1 MARLVVDFDS
11 PCPPAF
17 GPETHAGVPIVRED
31 SVVYRLPQ
39 GVPSIKLV
47 TLSTLNHSTNF
58 RDLPLRPVRFFSPD
72 VELTRRAD
80 GSLLMRS
87 LEPLGDYDYR
97 VGDWLDHWAREAP
110 RRTFIVEQTRT
121 GERCISYGEAQE
133 AMLLLAEGLLGYGL
147 GPDRPLAILAAN
159 GIDHALI
166 MLAALYVGIPIAPIA
181 PAYALQSSDYAK
193 LSYAFELL
201 TPGMIVVDDGEF
213 YRKPIE
219 HALKT
224 DSPVIA
230 LRNASASP
238 NLRDL
243 ASLKAGGTHLDKVRE
258 AAARVG
264 RETIAKFLF
273 TSGSTGMPKI
283 VINTHGMICCNSQMK
298 RQVAPCLEE
307 EPPVMVDWA
316 PWNHTAGSN
325 SNFSI
330 ILHNGG
336 TLYIDPGKPTPA
348 LFAASLELLR
358 RVSPTIYFNVPRGY
372 ELLIPYLE
380 ADRGFRKQFFQRL
393 QFLWYAAA
401 SMQPATWFDL
411 ERLAVETVG
420 HRILTVSG
428 LGMTETAPI
437 ALFGNAQAT
446 GPGVVGIPVAGVDL
460 KLIPHDD
467 SFEARYRGPNVTP
480 GYWRDAAATEAAFD
494 EEGFLRSGDL
504 LSFIDPQ
511 RPQAG
516 LRFDGRMNEVFKLDS
531 GTKVSAGKLR
541 LDALDALRPLANEIV
556 VAGADRKD
564 VRILI
569 FPDWEM
575 CAATAGLD
583 SAASPAQ
590 IASNP
595 AVRAMFLER
604 VAKLHSAGTGSSNR
618 IVAALLVEAPP
629 SSAAGELTEKGT
641 VNSRA
646 LQRNRPELLDALFG
660 DGDERV
666 LRVEPA

>member
-1 MARLVVDFDS
+1 M
-11 PCPPAF
+11 
-17 GPETHAGVPIVRED
+17 
-31 SVVYRLPQ
+31 
-39 GVPSIKLV
+39 
-47 TLSTLNHSTNF
+47 
-58 RDLPLRPVRFFSPD
+58 RFFSPD
-72 VELTRRAD
+72 VELTRRPD
-80 GSLLMRS
+80 DSLLMRS
-87 LEPLGDYDYR
+87 VEPLGDYDRR
-97 VGDWLDHWAREAP
+97 VGDWLDRWAREAP
-110 RRTFIVEQTRT
+110 NRIFIVEQSQT
-121 GERCISYGEAQE
+121 GERCISYGEARE
-133 AMLLLAEGLLGYGL
+133 SVLLLAEGLLGYGL
-147 GPDRPLAILAAN
+147 GAERPLAILAAN

-166 MLAALYVGIPIAPIA
+166 MLAALYVGIPIAPVA

-201 TPGMIVVDDGEF
+201 TPGMVVVDDGAL
-213 YRKPIE
+213 YRQPLE
-219 HALKT
+219 HALQSNT
-224 DSPVIA
+224 PLIA

-238 NLRDL
+238 NMRDL
-243 ASLKAGGTHLDKVRE
+243 ASLKGDGSHRNAVRE
-258 AAARVG
+258 AAERVG

-273 TSGSTGMPKI
+273 TSGSTGMPKA

-336 TLYIDPGKPTPA
+336 TLYVDPGKPTAA
-348 LFAASLELLR
+348 LFGASLELLR

-372 ELLIPYLE
+372 ELLIPHLE
-380 ADRGFRKQFFQRL
+380 ADRAFRKQFFSRL
-393 QFLWYAAA
+393 KFLWYAAA

-437 ALFGNAQAT
+437 ALFGNVKAS
-446 GPGVVGIPVAGVDL
+446 GPGVVGIPVAGVEL
-460 KLIPHDD
+460 KLIPEDN
-467 SFEARYRGPNVTP
+467 SFEVRYRGPNVTP
-480 GYWRDAAATEAAFD
+480 GYWRDPAATAAAFD

-504 LSFIDPQ
+504 LSFIDAQ

-516 LRFDGRMNEVFKLDS
+516 LRFDGRINEVFKLDS

-541 LDALDALRPLANEIV
+541 LDALDVLRPLAIEIV

-564 VRILI
+564 VRILV
-569 FPDWEM
+569 FPDWEV
-575 CAATAGLD
+575 CAAAAGLD
-583 SAASPAQ
+583 RAANPAQ
-590 IASNP
+590 IASHP
-595 AVRAMFLER
+595 TVRAMFHER
-604 VAKLHSAGTGSSNR
+604 VAKLYAAGTGSSNR
-618 IVAALLVEAPP
+618 IVAALLVDAPP

-660 DGDERV
+660 DEDGRV
-666 LRVEPA
+666 LRMEGA

>member
-1 MARLVVDFDS
+1 MRQAVS
-11 PCPPAF
+11 
-17 GPETHAGVPIVRED
+17 
-31 SVVYRLPQ
+31 
-39 GVPSIKLV
+39 SIKLV
-47 TLSTLNHSTNF
+47 ALSTLKNNADVHG
-58 RDLPLRPVRFFSPD
+58 LPLRPVRFFSPD
-72 VELTRRAD
+72 VELIPRAD
-80 GSLLMRS
+80 GSVLMRS
-87 LEPLGDYDYR
+87 LEPLADYDSR
-97 VGDWLDHWAREAP
+97 VGDWLDRWAQRAP
-110 RRTFIVEQTRT
+110 DRIFIIEQTQA
-121 GERCISYGEAQE
+121 GERSISYKEAQE
-133 AMLLLAEGLLGYGL
+133 ATLLLAEGLLAYDL
-147 GPDRPLAILAAN
+147 TPERPLAILAAN

-166 MLAALYVGIPIAPIA
+166 MMAALYVGIPIAPIA

-193 LSYAFELL
+193 LSHAFGLL
-201 TPGMIVVDDGEF
+201 TPGMVVVDDGML

-219 HALKT
+219 HALKS
-224 DSPVIA
+224 DVPVIA
-230 LRNASASP
+230 LRNESASP
-238 NLRDL
+238 NMRDL
-243 ASLKAGGTHLDKVRE
+243 ASLKGNGRSLNRVRE

-273 TSGSTGMPKI
+273 TSGSTGMPKA

-348 LFAASLELLR
+348 LFGPSLELLR

-372 ELLIPYLE
+372 ELLIPHLE
-380 ADRGFRKQFFQRL
+380 ADRAFREHFFQRL
-393 QFLWYAAA
+393 KFLWYAAA

-437 ALFGNAQAT
+437 ALFGNEKAN
-446 GPGVVGIPVAGVDL
+446 GPGVVGIPVAGVEL
-460 KLIPHDD
+460 KLIPNDD
-467 SFEARYRGPNVTP
+467 SFEVRYRGPNVTP
-480 GYWRDAAATEAAFD
+480 GYWRDSAATEAAFD

-504 LSFIDPQ
+504 LSFIDPR

-516 LRFDGRMNEVFKLDS
+516 LRFDGRIGEVFKLDS

-541 LDALDALRPLANEIV
+541 LDALDVLRPLANEV
-556 VAGADRKD
+556 VIAGADRKD

-569 FPDWEM
+569 FPDWEV
-575 CAATAGLD
+575 CAAAAGL
-583 SAASPAQ
+583 ASSVAPSQ
-590 IASNP
+590 IASNS
-595 AVRAMFLER
+595 AVRSMFHER
-604 VAKLHSAGTGSSNR
+604 LAKLYATGTGSSNL
-618 IVAALLVEAPP
+618 IVAALLVEVPP
-629 SSAAGELTEKGT
+629 SSTAGELTEKGT
-641 VNSRA
+641 VNSRT

-660 DGDERV
+660 DRDERV
-666 LRVEPA
+666 LRVAGV

>member
-1 MARLVVDFDS
+1 
-11 PCPPAF
+11 
-17 GPETHAGVPIVRED
+17 
-31 SVVYRLPQ
+31 
-39 GVPSIKLV
+39 
-47 TLSTLNHSTNF
+47 
-58 RDLPLRPVRFFSPD
+58 VRFFSPD

-80 GSLLMRS
+80 DSLLVRS
-87 LEPLGDYDYR
+87 VEPLGEYDSR
-97 VGDWLDHWAREAP
+97 VGDWLDRWARDAP
-110 RRTFIVEQTRT
+110 DRVFVVEQTPA
-121 GERCISYGEAQE
+121 GERSISYKDAQE
-133 AMLLLAEGLLGYGL
+133 AVLLLAEGLLGYGL
-147 GPDRPLAILAAN
+147 QPERPLAILAAN

-181 PAYALQSSDYAK
+181 PAYALQSRDYAK
-193 LSYAFELL
+193 LSHAFELL
-201 TPGMIVVDDGEF
+201 TPGMVVVDDGAL
-213 YRKPIE
+213 YREPLE
-219 HALKT
+219 HTLGT
-224 DSPVIA
+224 TGPLIA
-230 LRNASASP
+230 LRNATSSAKM
-238 NLRDL
+238 RDL
-243 ASLKAGGTHLDKVRE
+243 ASLKGDGSRGNEVRE

-264 RETIAKFLF
+264 RQTIAKFLF
-273 TSGSTGMPKI
+273 TSGSTGMPKA

-336 TLYIDPGKPTPA
+336 TLYVDPGKPTPE
-348 LFAASLELLR
+348 LFGASLALLR
-358 RVSPTIYFNVPRGY
+358 RVSPTLYFNVPRGY
-372 ELLIPYLE
+372 ELLIPHLQ
-380 ADRGFRKQFFQRL
+380 ADAAFRKHFFQRL
-393 QFLWYAAA
+393 NFLWYAAA

-411 ERLAVETVG
+411 ERLAVQTVG

-437 ALFGNAQAT
+437 ALFGNAQAS

-460 KLIPHDD
+460 KLVPDTN
-467 SFEARYRGPNVTP
+467 SFEGRYRGPNVTP
-480 GYWRDAAATEAAFD
+480 GYWRDPTATAAAFD

-504 LSFIDPQ
+504 LSFIDPE

-516 LRFDGRMNEVFKLDS
+516 LRFDGRMNEVFKLDT

-541 LDALDALRPLANEIV
+541 LDALDMLRPLAQEVV

-564 VRILI
+564 VRLLI
-569 FPDWEM
+569 FPDWEV
-575 CAATAGLD
+575 CAAAAGLD
-583 SAASPAQ
+583 RSAKPAQ

-595 AVRAMFLER
+595 AIRTMFHER
-604 VAKLHSAGTGSSNR
+604 VSRLHAAGTGSSNR
-618 IVAALLVEAPP
+618 IVAALLVETPP

-660 DGDERV
+660 DTDQRV
-666 LRVEPA
+666 LRVQSS

>member
-1 MARLVVDFDS
+1 
-11 PCPPAF
+11 
-17 GPETHAGVPIVRED
+17 
-31 SVVYRLPQ
+31 
-39 GVPSIKLV
+39 
-47 TLSTLNHSTNF
+47 LSTLNHNEDF
-58 RDLPLRPVRFFSPD
+58 HGLPFRPVCFFSPD

-80 GSLLMRS
+80 DSVLMRS
-87 LEPLGDYDYR
+87 VEPLGEYDSR
-97 VGDWLDHWAREAP
+97 VGDWLDRWARDAP
-110 RRTFIVEQTRT
+110 DRIFIVEQTPT
-121 GERCISYGEAQE
+121 GERSISYKEAHE
-133 AMLLLAEGLLGYGL
+133 AVLLLAEGLLGYGL
-147 GPDRPLAILAAN
+147 QPERPLAILAAN

-181 PAYALQSSDYAK
+181 PAYALQSRDYAK
-193 LSYAFELL
+193 LSHAFELL
-201 TPGMIVVDDGEF
+201 TPGMVVVDDGAL
-213 YRKPIE
+213 YREPLE
-219 HALKT
+219 HTLGT
-224 DSPVIA
+224 TGPLIA
-230 LRNASASP
+230 LRNATSSAKM
-238 NLRDL
+238 RDL
-243 ASLKAGGTHLDKVRE
+243 ASLKGDGSRGNEVRE

-264 RETIAKFLF
+264 RQTIAKFLF
-273 TSGSTGMPKI
+273 TSGSTGMPKA

-298 RQVAPCLEE
+298 RQVAPCLEQ

-336 TLYIDPGKPTPA
+336 TLYVDPGKPTPE
-348 LFAASLELLR
+348 LFGASLALLR

-372 ELLIPYLE
+372 ELLIPHLQ
-380 ADRGFRKQFFQRL
+380 ADAAFRKHFFQRL
-393 QFLWYAAA
+393 NFLWYAAA

-411 ERLAVETVG
+411 ERLAVETIG

-437 ALFGNAQAT
+437 ALFGNATAY
-446 GPGVVGIPVAGVDL
+446 GPGVVGIPVAGVEL
-460 KLIPHDD
+460 KLIPDTN
-467 SFEARYRGPNVTP
+467 SFEVRYRGPNVTP
-480 GYWRDAAATEAAFD
+480 GYWRDPAATAAAFD

-504 LSFIDPQ
+504 LSFIDRE

-516 LRFDGRMNEVFKLDS
+516 LRFDGRMNEVFKLDT

-541 LDALDALRPLANEIV
+541 LDALDMLRPLAQEVV

-569 FPDWEM
+569 FPDWEI
-575 CAATAGLD
+575 CATAAGLD
-583 SAASPAQ
+583 RSAEPAK

-595 AVRAMFLER
+595 VVRTMFHER
-604 VAKLHSAGTGSSNR
+604 LSQLRAAGTGSSNCV
-618 IVAALLVEAPP
+618 VAALLVETPP
-629 SSAAGELTEKGT
+629 SSAAGEVTEKGT

-660 DGDERV
+660 DTDQRV
-666 LRVEPA
+666 LRVQSS